1 MLTAEC
7 CGGLG
12 NQMFQIFN
20 LISISIKYN
29 SNFFFKYKK
38 KNGRYREFYWD
49 NIFKYLKKY
58 VVIHKEK
65 YELYHEKDFCY
76 NEIIL
81 DPKKNIKLDGYF
93 QSYKYFEKYE
103 NKILEII
110 NLNTIRKQIYLKYS
124 HYNFDK
130 MISLHFRI
138 GDFKNTN
145 MSKSHNILPLKYY
158 QNSLEK
164 IFHETNSINK
174 PNTKLVC
181 NCGKSFKKIKYF
193 ISHKEICSDKVSL
206 EQVKNNKILPS
217 NYYKVLCFFE
227 NEDSK
232 DVLNHIKNLKEK
244 FSNTMFTLINTSI
257 PDHEQLLIMSLCK
270 HNIIANST
278 FSWWAA
284 YLNKNKEK
292 IITYPSVWF
301 GKNKKHLDT
310 CDLFPD
316 YWNKIQVN

>member
-1 MLTAEC
+1 
-7 CGGLG
+7 
-12 NQMFQIFN
+12 
-20 LISISIKYN
+20 
-29 SNFFFKYKK
+29 
-38 KNGRYREFYWD
+38 
-49 NIFKYLKKY
+49 
-58 VVIHKEK
+58 
-65 YELYHEKDFCY
+65 
-76 NEIIL
+76 
-81 DPKKNIKLDGYF
+81 
-93 QSYKYFEKYE
+93 
-103 NKILEII
+103 
-110 NLNTIRKQIYLKYS
+110 
-124 HYNFDK
+124 
-130 MISLHFRI
+130 
-138 GDFKNTN
+138 